1 MGEVNVEI
9 NGRRF
14 RMACEDGQESRL
26 SALATRFN
34 RYIDDYKDSFGEIGD
49 NRLTV
54 MAGIAVLDELVEAE
68 RQLAAARKELAEV
81 TEAGHEVAKEA
92 ESLETGFT
100 KMLTDVASRIETIAA
115 AIEAAGHPEPKP
127 Q

>member
-14 RMACEDGQESRL
+14 RLACEDGQERRL

-34 RYIDDYKDSFGEIGD
+34 RDIDDYKDSFGEIGD